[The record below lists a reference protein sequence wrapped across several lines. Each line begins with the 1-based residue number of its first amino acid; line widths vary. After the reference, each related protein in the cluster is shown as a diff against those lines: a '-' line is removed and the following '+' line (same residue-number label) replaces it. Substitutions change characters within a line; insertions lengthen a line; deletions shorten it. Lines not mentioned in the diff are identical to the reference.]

1 MATGIGCL
9 SSGAGRPSLFYPTVV
24 YHSLSAGRPQRM
36 NWNLIVKSLAPMTL
50 AMIVLLIAALA
61 PLFQGMGHPH

>member
-1 MATGIGCL
+1 
-9 SSGAGRPSLFYPTVV
+9 
-24 YHSLSAGRPQRM
+24 M